1 MRKPTCALFTFA
13 LLALPLSAKN
23 PGILV
28 DGTLY
33 ISGQE
38 PQGLDR

>member
-1 MRKPTCALFTFA
+1 MRKSTRALFTFA
-13 LLALPLSAKN
+13 LLSL
-23 PGILV
+23 LV